1 MDPKLALQEADLT
14 GNEAK
19 IYLALLELGS
29 ALAGEITKKSGIN
42 RTNVYDALDRLIEKG
57 IVSYVITA
65 NRKYFEATNPERIIS
80 YLEEKEN
87 AIKEQKKLINQI
99 MPELK
104 IKRQLSKEPQEAT
117 IYKGKKGIK
126 SLAED
131 VIRTKQ
137 NLQVYGAEGEFMKLM
152 GPYGQLWQKKELK
165 KI

>member
-87 AIKEQKKLINQI
+87 AIKDD
-99 MPELK
+99 
-104 IKRQLSKEPQEAT
+104 R
-117 IYKGKKGIK
+117 K
-126 SLAED
+126 S
-131 VIRTKQ
+131 V
-137 NLQVYGAEGEFMKLM
+137 V
-152 GPYGQLWQKKELK
+152 
-165 KI
+165 